1 MAATDETE
9 RNEALALLLRTC
21 GARAYRIAADLL
33 RDRAEAED
41 AVQEA
46 LARVCRDFGGVRDP
60 QAWFFRVL
68 VNLCMRTQ
76 RRKRLFSIWQRLWTP
91 ESLTGD
97 PLTIREIRDAVDRL
111 PSMQRTAIVLRYGH
125 DLSPPEIAALLEV
138 GEGTVKTHLS
148 RGLARL
154 RQRMKVKQ

>member
-1 MAATDETE
+1 MAGTDESE
-9 RNEALALLLRTC
+9 RNQALALLLRTC

-33 RDRAEAED
+33 RDRAAAED

-46 LARVCRDFGGVRDP
+46 LARVCRDFAGVRDP

-91 ESLTGD
+91 EPLTGD

-111 PSMQRTAIVLRYGH
+111 PPMQRTAVVLRYGH
-125 DLSPPEIAALLEV
+125 DLSPSEIAALLGV